1 MATKVV
7 ETVSAGKGGRRRRVD
22 PVTSPNRGHTNQFKG
37 TTMTNEMTTEQL
49 VSQLVLAAQWDEG
62 MHEAAPV
69 RAAAQ
74 MLGIDGSDRRLEGV
88 TAMVAAA
95 TDMTWQERVG
105 YAAHLLLIDE
115 VAEVPVAA

>member
-1 MATKVV
+1 M
-7 ETVSAGKGGRRRRVD
+7 SAGKGGRCRRVD
-22 PVTSPNRGHTNQFKG
+22 PATSPNCGHTNQFKG

-74 MLGIDGSDRRLEGV
+74 MLGIDARDRRLEGV

-105 YAAHLLLIDE
+105 YAAHLLLVDD